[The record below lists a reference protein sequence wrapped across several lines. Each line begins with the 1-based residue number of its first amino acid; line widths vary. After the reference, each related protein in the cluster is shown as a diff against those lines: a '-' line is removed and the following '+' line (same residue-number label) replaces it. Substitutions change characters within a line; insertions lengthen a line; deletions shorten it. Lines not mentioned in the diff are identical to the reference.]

1 MGLRYLIGC
10 SSLTSKDPAEGWQ
23 MYRQLERYRVSP
35 EFETDPTM
43 AYACPIE
50 QESASTQPLPLLE
63 RSKMP
68 ESGLAESTSTDPAQL
83 PLQVPTPVK
92 VPKLLKT
99 YLAIGAQICG
109 APAWDREFGT
119 IDFLTLLD
127 LQAIS
132 PSARNRFLAPLTR

>member
-10 SSLTSKDPAEGWQ
+10 SSLTSKNPAEGWQ
-23 MYRQLERYRVSP
+23 MYRQLEHYRVSP
-35 EFETDPTM
+35 EFETEPAA

-50 QESASTQPLPLLE
+50 QEGAHAQPLPCP
-63 RSKMP
+63 K
-68 ESGLAESTSTDPAQL
+68 ESNRMESRLVNPSSPAPL
-83 PLQVPTPVK
+83 PVQVPQAQIK

-109 APAWDREFGT
+109 PPAWDREFGT

-132 PSARNRFLAPLTR
+132 PSARNRFLAPLIP